1 MASTITAAA
10 IIFLV
15 LAAWIA
21 VERMA
26 GDRPGDRPG
35 DCPVPEDSGRCHQC
49 GLEKTC
55 GLSETALSGAD
66 IDVPEKT
73 GN

>member
-21 VERMA
+21 VERLA
-26 GDRPGDRPG
+26 GVQNAERHG
-35 DCPVPEDSGRCHQC
+35 DCSIPEDSGRCHQC

-55 GLSETALSGAD
+55 AASADAHGAQ
-66 IDVPEKT
+66 T
-73 GN
+73 Q

>member
-1 MASTITAAA
+1 MASTITAAT

-26 GDRPGDRPG
+26 GDRPG